1 MDNSQWLSVKD
12 IVSKYKKFNV
22 PSLQRTYRWGEKEI
36 TLLLN
41 DKLYKIG
48 DLRVEYSGARLYKVG
63 GARIEYSGN
72 KLYRIN
78 GERVE
83 WSGDKV
89 YRVGNRRL

>member
-41 DKLYKIG
+41 DLYEFYNANKDPSMHFFI
-48 DLRVEYSGARLYKVG
+48 LYSLL
-63 GARIEYSGN
+63 S
-72 KLYRIN
+72 
-78 GERVE
+78 
-83 WSGDKV
+83 
-89 YRVGNRRL
+89 

>member
-1 MDNSQWLSVKD
+1 MPSSIKSKVKSFEWKTRRENNSDEEILIAYFGGRPQWSG
-12 IVSKYKKFNV
+12 N
-22 PSLQRTYRWGEKEI
+22 
-36 TLLLN
+36 
-41 DKLYKIG
+41 KLYKIG

>member
-41 DKLYKIG
+41 DLYEFYNTNEDSTKDFYPPCQV
-48 DLRVEYSGARLYKVG
+48 DL
-63 GARIEYSGN
+63 
-72 KLYRIN
+72 IN
-78 GERVE
+78 FFTFFIMPP
-83 WSGDKV
+83 W
-89 YRVGNRRL
+89 

>member
-41 DKLYKIG
+41 DLYEFYNTNEDSTNDFLSFTTSYLK
-48 DLRVEYSGARLYKVG
+48 E
-63 GARIEYSGN
+63 
-72 KLYRIN
+72 
-78 GERVE
+78 
-83 WSGDKV
+83 
-89 YRVGNRRL
+89 

>member
-41 DKLYKIG
+41 DLYEFYNANKESPNAFFI
-48 DLRVEYSGARLYKVG
+48 LYSLL
-63 GARIEYSGN
+63 S
-72 KLYRIN
+72 
-78 GERVE
+78 
-83 WSGDKV
+83 
-89 YRVGNRRL
+89 

>member
-41 DKLYKIG
+41 DLYEFYNTNKDSTNDFYPLQPLI
-48 DLRVEYSGARLYKVG
+48 LKKSNKNAVENLCFYTEAYQQLF
-63 GARIEYSGN
+63 IFFFT
-72 KLYRIN
+72 
-78 GERVE
+78 
-83 WSGDKV
+83 
-89 YRVGNRRL
+89 